1 MRMMQMKRARAL
13 LLTSLIDE
21 GQSTRLLQQIKRE
34 CVGIKVVLVASLAQ
48 EGFADSS
55 ATKAP
60 ILTRRQT
67 EVLRE
72 MADGNGMKKIAR
84 KLGISPKTVE
94 THREAVMKRLGIRH
108 IPGLV
113 RYALRTGVVPAS
125 WLMVR
130 N

>member
-1 MRMMQMKRARAL
+1 MNRVRAL

-34 CVGIKVVLVASLAQ
+34 CVGINVVLVASLA
-48 EGFADSS
+48 EGGLADSS
-55 ATKAP
+55 GTKPP
-60 ILTRRQT
+60 ILTPRQK

-84 KLGISPKTVE
+84 KLRISPKTVE
-94 THREAVMKRLGIRH
+94 THRQAVMKRLGIRH

-113 RYALRTGVVPAS
+113 RYALQTGVVPAS

-130 N
+130 D

>member
-1 MRMMQMKRARAL
+1 MNRVRAL

-34 CVGIKVVLVASLAQ
+34 CVGINVVLVASLA
-48 EGFADSS
+48 EGGLADSS
-55 ATKAP
+55 GTKPP
-60 ILTRRQT
+60 ILTPRQK

-94 THREAVMKRLGIRH
+94 THRQAVMKRLGIRH

-113 RYALRTGVVPAS
+113 RYALQTGVVPAS

-130 N
+130 D

>member
-1 MRMMQMKRARAL
+1 MQMKRVRAL
-13 LLTSLIDE
+13 LLTSVIDE

-48 EGFADSS
+48 EGFSDSP
-55 ATKAP
+55 ATKTP
-60 ILTRRQT
+60 LLTPRQK

-72 MADGNGMKKIAR
+72 MADGNGMKRIAR

-94 THREAVMKRLGIRH
+94 THRQAVMKRLGIRH

-113 RYALRTGVVPAS
+113 RYALQTGVVPAS

-130 N
+130 D

>member
-1 MRMMQMKRARAL
+1 MQMKRVRAL
-13 LLTSLIDE
+13 LLTSVIDE

-34 CVGIKVVLVASLAQ
+34 CVGIKVVLVANIVQ
-48 EGFADSS
+48 EGLADSS
-55 ATKAP
+55 ATKTP
-60 ILTRRQT
+60 LLTPRQK

-72 MADGNGMKKIAR
+72 MADGNGMKRIAR

-94 THREAVMKRLGIRH
+94 THRQAVMKRLGIRH

-113 RYALRTGVVPAS
+113 RYALQTGVVPAS

-130 N
+130 D

>member
-1 MRMMQMKRARAL
+1 M
-13 LLTSLIDE
+13 TSLIDE
-21 GQSTRLLQQIKRE
+21 GQSARLLQQIKRE
-34 CVGIKVVLVASLAQ
+34 CAGIKVVLVASLAQ
-48 EGFADSS
+48 EAPADSS
-55 ATKAP
+55 GTKSS
-60 ILTRRQT
+60 ILSPRQK

-72 MADGNGMKKIAR
+72 MADGNGMKQIGR

-94 THREAVMKRLGIRH
+94 THRQAVMQRLGIRH

-113 RYALRTGVVPAS
+113 RYALQTGVVPAS